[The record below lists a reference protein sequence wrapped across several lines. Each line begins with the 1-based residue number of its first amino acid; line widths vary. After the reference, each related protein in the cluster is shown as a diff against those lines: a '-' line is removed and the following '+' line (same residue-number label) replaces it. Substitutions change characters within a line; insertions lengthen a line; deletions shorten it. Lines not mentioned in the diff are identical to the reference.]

1 MKNFKKIISIVLL
14 IFGICLIFPNIAF
27 SFDYENGQF
36 ETINSNLSIQGCP
49 VKLKDGRIL
58 ILDIDKNYIFNP
70 KTNTFRETTHTPF
83 GFSYVSNGGMFP
95 AVVLNNGKVFI
106 IGKILEP
113 PFDKFEDE
121 LYEPIKAIFTRDE
134 LRNNPKFVSLSAE
147 ERNSIIVARWK
158 NFRKLPE
165 NEKEQVYL
173 PIIRKN
179 SDLLN
184 RYNQYCQLREK
195 SRKPLLFDPISETYK
210 TIEKLSFNGNYS
222 TLYTPIVKS
231 NNEILIFSDQGEIYE
246 YNFVNSNFIK
256 INSNQDIHNIEDI
269 QRLNDNELFL
279 ILYKNRYC
287 IYNLN
292 TNKFSSIYELP
303 NPFSYKIT
311 EILKSENNKL
321 LLIGNR
327 DDQKIYEYDTLNK
340 EIKPVYT
347 FLFKRALEEYFPLRP
362 VIIDNKQIII
372 FGGFKNEYNPG
383 LFNTSY
389 KISNKA
395 EIINLQTYKS
405 KLQSMHYIH
414 AGNRSV
420 ILDDGRVLIYG
431 GKNNE
436 LYIPK
441 GYQVSKE
448 YSYAN
453 SKY

>member
-1 MKNFKKIISIVLL
+1 MGLMEVMKKFKNLISIVLL
-14 IFGICLIFPNIAF
+14 IFGICFIFPNIAF
-27 SFDYENGQF
+27 ALDYENGHF
-36 ETINSNLSIQGCP
+36 EKIQTNLEIEGCP
-49 VKLKDGRIL
+49 LKLKDGRIL
-58 ILDIDKNYIFNP
+58 ILDINKSYIFNP
-70 KTNTFRETTHTPF
+70 KNNTFRETTSTPF
-83 GFSYVSNGGMFP
+83 GFSYVSNGRVFP

-113 PFDKFEDE
+113 PFDKFENE
-121 LYEPIKAIFTRDE
+121 LYEPIKALFTRDE
-134 LRNNPKFVSLSAE
+134 FRNNPKFASLSAE
-147 ERNSIIVARWK
+147 ERNSIIVSRWK

-195 SRKPLLFDPISETYK
+195 SRRPLLFDPISETYK

-347 FLFKRALEEYFPLRP
+347 FLFKRALASYFPLRP
-362 VIIDNKQIII
+362 IILDENLMII
-372 FGGFKNEYNPG
+372 FGGFKDEYNPG

-441 GYQVSKE
+441 GYK
-448 YSYAN
+448 
-453 SKY
+453 K

>member
-1 MKNFKKIISIVLL
+1 MGLMEVMKKFKNLISIVLL

-27 SFDYENGQF
+27 SFDYESGQF

-58 ILDIDKNYIFNP
+58 ILDTNRNYIFNP
-70 KTNTFRETTHTPF
+70 KNNTFRETTSTPF
-83 GFSYVSNGGMFP
+83 GFSYVSNGRVFP

-113 PFDKFEDE
+113 PFDKFENE
-121 LYEPIKAIFTRDE
+121 LYEPIKALFTRDE
-134 LRNNPKFVSLSAE
+134 FRNNPKFASLSAE
-147 ERNSIIVARWK
+147 ERNSIIVSRWK

-195 SRKPLLFDPISETYK
+195 SRRALLFDPNTETFK
-210 TIEKLSFNGNYS
+210 PINEFRIINENYS
-222 TLYTPIVKS
+222 NRLTLFVKPDGKV
-231 NNEILIFSDQGEIYE
+231 LVFSRQG
-246 YNFVNSNFIK
+246 FVYQYDFTNKKFDIMNSDTK
-256 INSNQDIHNIEDI
+256 LKNIEDI
-269 QRLNDNELFL
+269 QQLNNNELILFL
-279 ILYKNRYC
+279 YRNRYC
-287 IYNLN
+287 IYNLG
-292 TNKFSSIYELP
+292 TNQCSNIYELP
-303 NPFSYKIT
+303 DPLSYKVT
-311 EILKSENNKL
+311 DILKLDNNKL
-321 LLIGNR
+321 LLIGDI
-327 DDQKIYEYDTLNK
+327 DDQKIYEYDIFSK
-340 EIKPVYT
+340 EIKPIYT

-441 GYQVSKE
+441 GYK
-448 YSYAN
+448 
-453 SKY
+453 K

>member
-1 MKNFKKIISIVLL
+1 MGLMEVMKKFKKIISIVLL
-14 IFGICLIFPNIAF
+14 IFGICFIFPNIAF
-27 SFDYENGQF
+27 ALDYENGHF
-36 ETINSNLSIQGCP
+36 EKIQTNLEIEGCP
-49 VKLKDGRIL
+49 LKLKDGRIL
-58 ILDIDKNYIFNP
+58 ILDINKSYIFNP
-70 KTNTFRETTHTPF
+70 KNNTFRETTSTPF
-83 GFSYVSNGGMFP
+83 GFSYVSNGRVFP

-113 PFDKFEDE
+113 PFDKFENE
-121 LYEPIKAIFTRDE
+121 LYEPIKALFTRDE
-134 LRNNPKFVSLSAE
+134 FRNNPKFASLSAE
-147 ERNSIIVARWK
+147 ERNSIIVSRWK

-195 SRKPLLFDPISETYK
+195 SRRPLLFDPISETYK

-389 KISNKA
+389 KISNNA

-441 GYQVSKE
+441 GYK
-448 YSYAN
+448 
-453 SKY
+453 K

>member
-1 MKNFKKIISIVLL
+1 MEVMKKFKNLISIVLL
-14 IFGICLIFPNIAF
+14 IFGICFIFPNIAF
-27 SFDYENGQF
+27 ALDYENGHF
-36 ETINSNLSIQGCP
+36 EKIQTNLEIEGCP
-49 VKLKDGRIL
+49 LKLKDGRIL
-58 ILDIDKNYIFNP
+58 ILDINKSYIFNP
-70 KTNTFRETTHTPF
+70 KNNTFRETTSTPF
-83 GFSYVSNGGMFP
+83 GFSYVSNGRVFP

-113 PFDKFEDE
+113 PFDKFENE
-121 LYEPIKAIFTRDE
+121 LYEPIKALFTRDE
-134 LRNNPKFVSLSAE
+134 FRNNPKFASLSAE
-147 ERNSIIVARWK
+147 ERNSIIVSRWK

-195 SRKPLLFDPISETYK
+195 SRRPLLFDPISETYK

-389 KISNKA
+389 KISNNA

-441 GYQVSKE
+441 GYK
-448 YSYAN
+448 
-453 SKY
+453 K

>member
-1 MKNFKKIISIVLL
+1 MGLMEVMKKFKNLISIVLL

-58 ILDIDKNYIFNP
+58 ILDTNRNYIFNP
-70 KTNTFRETTHTPF
+70 KNNTFRETTPTPF

-134 LRNNPKFVSLSAE
+134 LRNNPKFASLSAE

-210 TIEKLSFNGNYS
+210 TIEKLRLNGDYS
-222 TLYTPIVKS
+222 TGYTPFVKS
-231 NNEILIFSDQGEIYE
+231 NNEILIFSNHGDE
-246 YNFVNSNFIK
+246 YNLINNDFTI
-256 INSNQDIHNIEDI
+256 INSNKNLGNIKYV
-269 QRLNDNELFL
+269 QQLNNNELIL
-279 ILYKNRYC
+279 ISYVNKYC

-292 TNKFSSIYELP
+292 TNQYSNIYELQTP
-303 NPFSYKIT
+303 LIT
-311 EILKSENNKL
+311 DIIKLPNNKL

-441 GYQVSKE
+441 GYK
-448 YSYAN
+448 
-453 SKY
+453 K

>member
-1 MKNFKKIISIVLL
+1 MEVMKKFKNLISIVLL
-14 IFGICLIFPNIAF
+14 IFGICFIFPNIAF
-27 SFDYENGQF
+27 ALDYENGHF
-36 ETINSNLSIQGCP
+36 EKIQTNLEIEGCP
-49 VKLKDGRIL
+49 LKLKDGRIL
-58 ILDIDKNYIFNP
+58 ILDINKSYIFNP
-70 KTNTFRETTHTPF
+70 KNNTFRETTSTPF
-83 GFSYVSNGGMFP
+83 GFSYVSNGRVFP

-113 PFDKFEDE
+113 PFDKFENE
-121 LYEPIKAIFTRDE
+121 LYEPIKALFTRDE
-134 LRNNPKFVSLSAE
+134 FRNNPKFASLSAE
-147 ERNSIIVARWK
+147 ERNSIIVSRWK

-195 SRKPLLFDPISETYK
+195 SRRPLLFDPISETYK

-347 FLFKRALEEYFPLRP
+347 FLFKRALASYFPLRP
-362 VIIDNKQIII
+362 IILDENLMII
-372 FGGFKNEYNPG
+372 FGGFKDEYNPG

-441 GYQVSKE
+441 GYK
-448 YSYAN
+448 
-453 SKY
+453 K

>member
-1 MKNFKKIISIVLL
+1 MGLMEVMKKFKNLISIVLL
-14 IFGICLIFPNIAF
+14 IFGICFIFPNIAVAL
-27 SFDYENGQF
+27 DYENGQF

-58 ILDIDKNYIFNP
+58 ILDTNRNYIFNP
-70 KTNTFRETTHTPF
+70 KNNTFRETTPTPF
-83 GFSYVSNGGMFP
+83 GFSYVSNGRVFP

-113 PFDKFEDE
+113 PFDKFENE
-121 LYEPIKAIFTRDE
+121 LYEPIKALFTRDE
-134 LRNNPKFVSLSAE
+134 FRNNPKFASLSAE

-184 RYNQYCQLREK
+184 RYNHYCQLREK
-195 SRKPLLFDPISETYK
+195 SRRALLFDPNTETFK
-210 TIEKLSFNGNYS
+210 PINEFRIINENYS
-222 TLYTPIVKS
+222 NRLTLFVKPDGKV
-231 NNEILIFSDQGEIYE
+231 LVFSRQG
-246 YNFVNSNFIK
+246 FVYQYDFTNKKFDIMNSDTK
-256 INSNQDIHNIEDI
+256 LKNIEDI
-269 QRLNDNELFL
+269 QQLNNNELILFL
-279 ILYKNRYC
+279 YRNRYC
-287 IYNLN
+287 IYNLG
-292 TNKFSSIYELP
+292 TNQCSNIYELP
-303 NPFSYKIT
+303 DPLSYKVT
-311 EILKSENNKL
+311 DILKLDNNKL
-321 LLIGNR
+321 LLIGDI
-327 DDQKIYEYDTLNK
+327 DDQKIYEYDILNK
-340 EIKPVYT
+340 KITPVYT
-347 FLFKRALEEYFPLRP
+347 FLFKRALASYFPLRP
-362 VIIDNKQIII
+362 IILDENLMII
-372 FGGFKNEYNPG
+372 FGGFKDEYNPG

-441 GYQVSKE
+441 GYK
-448 YSYAN
+448 
-453 SKY
+453 K

>member
-1 MKNFKKIISIVLL
+1 MGLMEVMRKFKNLISIVLL

-36 ETINSNLSIQGCP
+36 EKIQTNLEIEGCP
-49 VKLKDGRIL
+49 LKLKDGRIL
-58 ILDIDKNYIFNP
+58 ILDTNRNYIFNP
-70 KTNTFRETTHTPF
+70 KNNTFRETTPTPF

-95 AVVLNNGKVFI
+95 AVVLNNGIVFI

-134 LRNNPKFVSLSAE
+134 FRNNPKFASLSAE

-179 SDLLN
+179 SDLLS
-184 RYNQYCQLREK
+184 RYNHYCQLREK
-195 SRKPLLFDPISETYK
+195 SRRALLFDPNTETFK
-210 TIEKLSFNGNYS
+210 PINEFRIINENYS
-222 TLYTPIVKS
+222 NRLTLFVKPDGKV
-231 NNEILIFSDQGEIYE
+231 LVFSRQG
-246 YNFVNSNFIK
+246 FVYQYDFTNKKFDIMNSDTK
-256 INSNQDIHNIEDI
+256 LKNIEDI
-269 QRLNDNELFL
+269 QQLNNNELILFL
-279 ILYKNRYC
+279 YRNRYC
-287 IYNLN
+287 IYNLG
-292 TNKFSSIYELP
+292 TNQCSNIYELP
-303 NPFSYKIT
+303 DPLSYKVT
-311 EILKSENNKL
+311 DILKLDNNKL
-321 LLIGNR
+321 LLIGDIN
-327 DDQKIYEYDTLNK
+327 DQKIYEYDILNK
-340 EIKPVYT
+340 KITPVYT
-347 FLFKRALEEYFPLRP
+347 FLFKRALASYFPLRP
-362 VIIDNKQIII
+362 IILDENLMII
-372 FGGFKNEYNPG
+372 FGGFKDEYNPG

-441 GYQVSKE
+441 GYK
-448 YSYAN
+448 
-453 SKY
+453 K

>member
-1 MKNFKKIISIVLL
+1 M
-14 IFGICLIFPNIAF
+14 
-27 SFDYENGQF
+27 
-36 ETINSNLSIQGCP
+36 
-49 VKLKDGRIL
+49 
-58 ILDIDKNYIFNP
+58 
-70 KTNTFRETTHTPF
+70 
-83 GFSYVSNGGMFP
+83 
-95 AVVLNNGKVFI
+95 
-106 IGKILEP
+106 
-113 PFDKFEDE
+113 
-121 LYEPIKAIFTRDE
+121 
-134 LRNNPKFVSLSAE
+134 
-147 ERNSIIVARWK
+147 
-158 NFRKLPE
+158 
-165 NEKEQVYL
+165 
-173 PIIRKN
+173 
-179 SDLLN
+179 
-184 RYNQYCQLREK
+184 
-195 SRKPLLFDPISETYK
+195 
-210 TIEKLSFNGNYS
+210 
-222 TLYTPIVKS
+222 
-231 NNEILIFSDQGEIYE
+231 
-246 YNFVNSNFIK
+246 
-256 INSNQDIHNIEDI
+256 
-269 QRLNDNELFL
+269 
-279 ILYKNRYC
+279 
-287 IYNLN
+287 N

-389 KISNKA
+389 KISNNA

-405 KLQSMHYIH
+405 KLQNMHYMH

-441 GYQVSKE
+441 GYK
-448 YSYAN
+448 
-453 SKY
+453 K

>member
-1 MKNFKKIISIVLL
+1 MGLMEVMKKFKNLISIVLL
-14 IFGICLIFPNIAF
+14 IFGICFIFPNIAVAL
-27 SFDYENGQF
+27 DYENGQF

-58 ILDIDKNYIFNP
+58 ILDTNRNYIFNP
-70 KTNTFRETTHTPF
+70 KNNTFRETTPTPF

-134 LRNNPKFVSLSAE
+134 LRNNPKFASLSAE

-195 SRKPLLFDPISETYK
+195 SRKPLLFDPNTETFK
-210 TIEKLSFNGNYS
+210 PINEFRIINENYS
-222 TLYTPIVKS
+222 NRLTLFVKPDGKV
-231 NNEILIFSDQGEIYE
+231 LVFSRQG
-246 YNFVNSNFIK
+246 FVYQYDFTNKKFDIMNSDTK
-256 INSNQDIHNIEDI
+256 LKNIEDI
-269 QRLNDNELFL
+269 QQLNNNELILFL
-279 ILYKNRYC
+279 YRNRYC
-287 IYNLN
+287 IYNLG
-292 TNKFSSIYELP
+292 TNQCSNIYELP
-303 NPFSYKIT
+303 DPLSYKVT
-311 EILKSENNKL
+311 DILKLDNNKL
-321 LLIGNR
+321 LLIGDI

-362 VIIDNKQIII
+362 IILDENLMII
-372 FGGFKNEYNPG
+372 FGGFKDEYNPG

-441 GYQVSKE
+441 GYK
-448 YSYAN
+448 
-453 SKY
+453 K

>member
-1 MKNFKKIISIVLL
+1 MGLMEVMKDLKKIISIVLL
-14 IFGICLIFPNIAF
+14 IFGICFIFPNIAF
-27 SFDYENGQF
+27 ALDYENGHF
-36 ETINSNLSIQGCP
+36 EKIQTNLEIEGCP
-49 VKLKDGRIL
+49 LKLKDGRIL
-58 ILDIDKNYIFNP
+58 ILDINKSYIFNP
-70 KTNTFRETTHTPF
+70 KNNTFRETTSTPF
-83 GFSYVSNGGMFP
+83 GFSYVSNGRVFP

-113 PFDKFEDE
+113 PFDKFENE
-121 LYEPIKAIFTRDE
+121 LYEPIKALFTRDE
-134 LRNNPKFVSLSAE
+134 FRNNPKFASLSAE
-147 ERNSIIVARWK
+147 ERNSIIVSRWK

-195 SRKPLLFDPISETYK
+195 SRRPLLFDPISETYK

-441 GYQVSKE
+441 GYK
-448 YSYAN
+448 
-453 SKY
+453 K

>member
-1 MKNFKKIISIVLL
+1 MKDLKKIISIVLL
-14 IFGICLIFPNIAF
+14 IFGICFIFPNIAF
-27 SFDYENGQF
+27 ALDYENGHF
-36 ETINSNLSIQGCP
+36 EKIQTNLEIEGCP
-49 VKLKDGRIL
+49 LKLKDGRIL
-58 ILDIDKNYIFNP
+58 ILDINKSYIFNP
-70 KTNTFRETTHTPF
+70 KNNTFRETTSTPF
-83 GFSYVSNGGMFP
+83 GFSYVSNGRVFP

-113 PFDKFEDE
+113 PFDKFENE
-121 LYEPIKAIFTRDE
+121 LYEPIKALFTRDE
-134 LRNNPKFVSLSAE
+134 FRNNPKFASLSAE
-147 ERNSIIVARWK
+147 ERNSIIVSRWK

-195 SRKPLLFDPISETYK
+195 SRRPLLFDPISETYK

-389 KISNKA
+389 KISNNA

-405 KLQSMHYIH
+405 KLQNMHYMH

-441 GYQVSKE
+441 GYKKIKE
-448 YSYAN
+448 
-453 SKY
+453 

>member
-1 MKNFKKIISIVLL
+1 MGLMEVMKDLKKIISIVLL

-49 VKLKDGRIL
+49 LKLKDGRIL
-58 ILDIDKNYIFNP
+58 ILDTNRNYIFNP
-70 KTNTFRETTHTPF
+70 KNNTFRETTPTPF

-134 LRNNPKFVSLSAE
+134 FRNNPKFASLSAE
-147 ERNSIIVARWK
+147 ERNSIIVSRWK

-195 SRKPLLFDPISETYK
+195 SRKPLLFDPNTETFK
-210 TIEKLSFNGNYS
+210 PINEFRIINENYS
-222 TLYTPIVKS
+222 NRLTLFVKPDGKV
-231 NNEILIFSDQGEIYE
+231 LVFSRQG
-246 YNFVNSNFIK
+246 FVYQYDFTNKKFDIMNSDTK
-256 INSNQDIHNIEDI
+256 LKNIEDI
-269 QRLNDNELFL
+269 QQLNNNELILFL
-279 ILYKNRYC
+279 YRNRYC
-287 IYNLN
+287 IYNLG
-292 TNKFSSIYELP
+292 TNQCSNIYELP
-303 NPFSYKIT
+303 DPLSYKVT
-311 EILKSENNKL
+311 DILKLDNNKL
-321 LLIGNR
+321 LLIGDI
-327 DDQKIYEYDTLNK
+327 DDQKIYEYDIFSK
-340 EIKPVYT
+340 EIKPIYT
-347 FLFKRALEEYFPLRP
+347 FLFKRALASYFPLRP
-362 VIIDNKQIII
+362 IILDENLMII
-372 FGGFKNEYNPG
+372 FGGFKDEYNPG

-441 GYQVSKE
+441 GYK
-448 YSYAN
+448 
-453 SKY
+453 K